1 MESDEA
7 LQARVFSRGRI
18 TIPKE
23 LRERLG
29 LRPGDEVDFTESG
42 DGYRISRKTPD
53 SDRSP
58 DELGQ

>member
-1 MESDEA
+1 MDQDEV

-29 LRPGDEVDFTESG
+29 LQPGDEVDFTEAG
-42 DGYRISRKTPD
+42 DGYRISRKNPD
-53 SDRSP
+53 ADRSP
-58 DELGQ
+58 GEFAH